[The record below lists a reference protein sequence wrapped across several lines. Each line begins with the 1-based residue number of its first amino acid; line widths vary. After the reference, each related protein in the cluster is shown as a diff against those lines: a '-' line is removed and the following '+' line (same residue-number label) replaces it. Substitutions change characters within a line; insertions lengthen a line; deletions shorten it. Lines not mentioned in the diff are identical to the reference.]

1 MNLSRSISRSHP
13 HQISIEVPCM
23 IFIDNALVIN
33 TFTIKIGF
41 LPTVENKILNNIAF
55 EKIGMFFDLFV
66 QNAII
71 IDKKNQQEF
80 KNIIKIENNLIS
92 TPGMPNDQVFG
103 SLIYLKLSSIVGP
116 DLDIEYLTLSSELG
130 KNIIYTFDI
139 DSPELEV
146 LVPSKEDWWE
156 KDQTELLPWWHRPDT
171 ATYDMILGDIDIYQ
185 GDISWDEFFKE
196 ELEKAREA
204 EKTIRGKLKII
215 AGGKDEIK

>member
-1 MNLSRSISRSHP
+1 MTLSKSISRSHP

-41 LPTVENKILNNIAF
+41 LPTVENRILNSIAF
-55 EKIGMFFDLFV
+55 EKIEMFFDLFV
-66 QNAII
+66 QNAIM

-80 KNIIKIENNLIS
+80 KNIFKIENNLIS
-92 TPGMPNDQVFG
+92 TPGMPNDQVVG
-103 SLIYLKLSSIVGP
+103 SLLYLKLSSIVGS

-130 KNIIYTFDI
+130 KNITYTFDM

-146 LVPSKEDWWE
+146 LIPDKNDWWE
-156 KDQTELLPWWHRPDT
+156 ENVDFMPWWHRSDT
-171 ATYDMILGDIDIYQ
+171 ATYDMILDENDIYQ
-185 GDISWDEFFKE
+185 GDISWSEFFKE
-196 ELEKAREA
+196 ELEKVRES
-204 EKTIRGKLKII
+204 EKTAKGKLKII